1 MNDLTLPQSLA
12 TDSDGL
18 PLAAALRLDVGPDP
32 YASQDRIEGAR
43 AFKEKRAPQF
53 QGI

>member
-18 PLAAALRLDVGPDP
+18 PLAAALR
-32 YASQDRIEGAR
+32 ARRIGIRGAR
-43 AFKEKRAPQF
+43 THNL
-53 QGI
+53 